1 MADIIERNADYI
13 RSKITEIP
21 KTAIVLGSGLGDM
34 GEKIENPVYI
44 DYGELEGFAVS
55 TAPGHKGRFIVG
67 RLSGKPVIC
76 MQGRLHC
83 YEGWELDKVV
93 LPIRVMRALGAENL
107 ILTNAA
113 GGVNL
118 DFKPGDIMLITDHIN
133 FMGRNPLVG
142 KNDDSVGT
150 RFPDMSFAY
159 NPSLREIA
167 ESCAAKTGTD
177 LKKGVYLGCLGPS
190 YETPAEIRAFRI
202 LGADAVGMS
211 TVPEV
216 IAANHCGF
224 KVLAFSLIT
233 NMAAGVLK
241 QPLSEEE
248 VLTTGKLKAREMQK
262 LISEILLNLLF
273 YGANLLLKARYKAK
287 KH

>member
-167 ESCAAKTGTD
+167 ELCAAKTGTD

-216 IAANHCGF
+216 IAANNCGF

-262 LISEILLNLLF
+262 LISEILLNL
-273 YGANLLLKARYKAK
+273 
-287 KH
+287 